1 MKPPLIQKV
10 KIWIDMDNSP
20 HVPFFIPIIRELERK
35 GHAVVLTTR
44 DESQVC
50 RLADYHKLSYRK
62 IGRHYGANRLLK
74 LLGTV
79 WRSLQ
84 LAPMILREKPD
95 LSLSH
100 GSRALIVL
108 SSALGIPTIQMF
120 DYEHAQ
126 QLPLIVPALGV
137 APRAIDT
144 PSLSKRFKYGLRT
157 YDGLKEDVYVSSFKP
172 DPSILG
178 VLGLDKDDIV
188 ATIRP
193 PATQAHYHNPE
204 AERLF
209 VQVVEVLGRTPGVRM
224 VIVPRYDKVQKDL
237 VSETWPEWCKDGR
250 IIVPRNA
257 LDGLNLI
264 WHSDL
269 VISGG
274 GTMNREAAALG
285 VPVYSIF
292 RGPLGAVDKYLAE
305 QGRLTL
311 LTSVEDVTK
320 MLQPIKRTRPA
331 TPELG
336 GRAALNQIL
345 AAIDELIAQAQVR
358 LMPLTRSSRQRDYQ
372 TDHAANPRS

>member
-1 MKPPLIQKV
+1 MKPPSVQKV

-20 HVPFFIPIIRELERK
+20 HVPFFIPIIKELERR
-35 GHAVVLTTR
+35 GHRVVLTTR

-50 RLADYHKLSYRK
+50 RLADFHKLSYRK
-62 IGRHYGANRLLK
+62 IGKHYGANKLLK
-74 LLGTV
+74 LLGTL

-84 LAPMILREKPD
+84 LAPMILKERPD

-108 SSALGIPTIQMF
+108 SSVLRIPTIQAF

-126 QLPLIVPALGV
+126 QLPFIVPALGV

-144 PSLSKRFKYGLRT
+144 PSLAKRFKYGLRT

-172 DPSILG
+172 DPSILK
-178 VLGLDKDDIV
+178 VLGLDTDDIV

-209 VQVVEVLGRTPGVRM
+209 VQVVEMLGRTPGVRM
-224 VIVPRYDKVQKDL
+224 VIVPRYEKVQRDL

-292 RGPLGAVDKYLAE
+292 RGPLGAVDRYLAE
-305 QGRLTL
+305 EGRLTL
-311 LTSVEDVTK
+311 LTTVEDVTSK
-320 MLQPIKRTRPA
+320 LQPIKRTRAA
-331 TPELG
+331 TPDFG
-336 GRAALNQIL
+336 NRAALNQIL
-345 AAIDELIAQAQVR
+345 AAIEEIVAQTRTR
-358 LMPLTRSSRQRDYQ
+358 LVPSAPSANQRDYQ
-372 TDHAANPRS
+372 ADHAANPRP